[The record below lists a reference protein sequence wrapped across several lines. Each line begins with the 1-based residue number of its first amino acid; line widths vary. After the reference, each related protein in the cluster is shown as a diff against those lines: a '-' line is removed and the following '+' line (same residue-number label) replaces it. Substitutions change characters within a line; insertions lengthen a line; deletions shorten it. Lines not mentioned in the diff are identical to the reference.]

1 MTNFDTL
8 VSQVISQ
15 NAEYPALR
23 TVIEKEL
30 LHYDILR
37 AMSGAGFLKNL
48 TFMGGTCLRDCH
60 GSPRLSEDLDFTG
73 GFEFSK
79 SDMAELGEVIQKAIE
94 KKYALPVIV
103 TEPTKEMGNTETW
116 KIKVI
121 TRPERPDFP
130 ALFATK
136 FPSQKI
142 NIDIC
147 MLPSRE
153 RKVSMLKN
161 PYGIDM
167 GTDGVLLYVESL
179 SEILCDKVIA
189 FARRPN
195 RVKNRDLWDIHWLS
209 QKNVSLKKDL
219 LLQKLDDRK
228 IAEADFWE
236 QYKARCGQ
244 IKAGQK
250 DFLFEMRR
258 FLAPS
263 AFSEQF
269 VSAMWWEYLCNLLG
283 EYMTA

>member
-1 MTNFDTL
+1 M
-8 VSQVISQ
+8 
-15 NAEYPALR
+15 
-23 TVIEKEL
+23 
-30 LHYDILR
+30 
-37 AMSGAGFLKNL
+37 
-48 TFMGGTCLRDCH
+48 
-60 GSPRLSEDLDFTG
+60 
-73 GFEFSK
+73 
-79 SDMAELGEVIQKAIE
+79 
-94 KKYALPVIV
+94 

-130 ALFATK
+130 A
-136 FPSQKI
+136 QKI

-167 GTDGVLLYVESL
+167 GTDGVLLYAESL